1 MISDIENSLLVKY
14 LKNELSEEESQKV
27 IGWLEQN
34 KENQE
39 FLFGLKDLYMLGRW
53 EELSRRADT
62 AHGWEKLSG
71 TIRKQHQ
78 SKNVF
83 SSYLKYAAILIV
95 FFSMGYGYKTYFH
108 QPSSMMNTII
118 TAEGERTTVILDDG
132 TKVKLNQNSK
142 LVYPGTFDG
151 KTGKLH

>member
-14 LKNELSEEESQKV
+14 LKNELNEEESQKV
-27 IGWLEQN
+27 IGWLEKN

-53 EELSRRADT
+53 EELSRKADT
-62 AHGWEKLSG
+62 THGWEKLSG
-71 TIRKQHQ
+71 SIRKQRQ

-83 SSYLKYAAILIV
+83 RSCLKYAAILIV
-95 FFSMGYGYKTYFH
+95 FFSMGYGYKAYFH
-108 QPSSMMNTII
+108 QSSSIMNTII

-142 LVYPGTFDG
+142 LFYPGTFNG
-151 KTGKLH
+151 

>member
-14 LKNELSEEESQKV
+14 LKNELNEEESQKV

-53 EELSRRADT
+53 EELSKKANT

-71 TIRKQHQ
+71 SIRKQGQ
-78 SKNVF
+78 GKNVF
-83 SSYLKYAAILIV
+83 RSYLKYAAILIV
-95 FFSMGYGYKTYFH
+95 FFFPYPIVFVSFLYF
-108 QPSSMMNTII
+108 
-118 TAEGERTTVILDDG
+118 V
-132 TKVKLNQNSK
+132 
-142 LVYPGTFDG
+142 
-151 KTGKLH
+151 

>member
-53 EELSRRADT
+53 EELS
-62 AHGWEKLSG
+62 
-71 TIRKQHQ
+71 
-78 SKNVF
+78 
-83 SSYLKYAAILIV
+83 
-95 FFSMGYGYKTYFH
+95 
-108 QPSSMMNTII
+108 
-118 TAEGERTTVILDDG
+118 
-132 TKVKLNQNSK
+132 
-142 LVYPGTFDG
+142 
-151 KTGKLH
+151 

>member
-95 FFSMGYGYKTYFH
+95 FFSITCSRKQPNEVRLPDEPTGCVHESEASDH
-108 QPSSMMNTII
+108 Q
-118 TAEGERTTVILDDG
+118 LQH
-132 TKVKLNQNSK
+132 KQ
-142 LVYPGTFDG
+142 
-151 KTGKLH
+151 